1 MTTLKIKLEKKTV
14 ECVTLNNKYEKS
26 KEELLACQDREMHLI
41 HDCKRITTQLHK
53 LEHQLEEK
61 ENQIIEI
68 QKNNNN
74 LSTFKIKKFE
84 NLINIV
90 SSIIIV
96 L

>member
-41 HDCKRITTQLHK
+41 HDCKRVTTQLHK

-61 ENQIIEI
+61 ENLIIEI
-68 QKNNNN
+68 EK
-74 LSTFKIKKFE
+74 
-84 NLINIV
+84 V
-90 SSIIIV
+90 C
-96 L
+96 